1 MLGIVE
7 EEEIDQSECDESG
20 GNVESDGSPAF
31 LLEDECALCKAHSKQ
46 AFVPPLAW
54 KFLG

>member
-1 MLGIVE
+1 LGIVE
-7 EEEIDQSECDESG
+7 GEEIDQSECDESG